1 MIGNAIGHGFVV
13 ARDFCARGLLRGGV
27 TPNMLSLAGIVI
39 IAGIGVCYAL
49 GAGAARPA
57 WCWTPLTDANIYLLL
72 AAALMFLSAAC
83 DMLDGAVARI
93 GNLSSRF
100 GAFLDSTLDRFA
112 DFVVFTGIAVYYAW
126 GTPATSDT
134 PTTPANITFILMAAL
149 AMFNGY
155 MIAYTRARAE
165 DIIPECTV
173 GYWQRGERIAA
184 ILIATFAHNIPAL
197 LVQQAFLPLLTVLR
211 RVFYTKAVIDGKQP
225 ITDPRKGG
233 FWPRI
238 QLWKYPRAT
247 WAYDIVTGA
256 NILWLIFAPVPTID
270 PIRQWAGL

>member
-1 MIGNAIGHGFVV
+1 MIGTAVGHGFVV
-13 ARDFCARGLLRGGV
+13 ARDFCARVLLRVGV
-27 TPNMLSLAGIVI
+27 TPNMLSLAGLVI

-49 GAGAARPA
+49 GAGATKPA
-57 WCWTPLTDANIYLLL
+57 WCWTPLSDANVYLLL
-72 AAALMFLSAAC
+72 AAGLMILSAAC

-93 GNLSSRF
+93 GNLASRF

-126 GTPATSDT
+126 AA
-134 PTTPANITFILMAAL
+134 PANITFILLAAL

-184 ILIATFAHNIPAL
+184 ILIATYAHNIPAL
-197 LVQQAFLPLLTVLR
+197 LVQQAFLPLMTVLR
-211 RVFYTKAVIDGKQP
+211 RVFYTKAVIDGKEP
-225 ITDPRKGG
+225 VTDPRKGG
-233 FWPRI
+233 VWLRI

-247 WAYDIVTGA
+247 WAYDIVTGI
-256 NILWLIFAPVPTID
+256 NILWLIFAPVPTCD